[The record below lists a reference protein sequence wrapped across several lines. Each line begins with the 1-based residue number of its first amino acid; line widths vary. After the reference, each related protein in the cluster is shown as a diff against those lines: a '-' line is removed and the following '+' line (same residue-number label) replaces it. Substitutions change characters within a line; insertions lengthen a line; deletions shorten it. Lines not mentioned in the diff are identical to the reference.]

1 MSSASQKPVEKPY
14 LILQFTTLL
23 AVTFLVLMAIV
34 LAYLGGVMTGRGYWH
49 DHPEIHGET
58 AVPQGDERSAAKDE
72 AAVPAEDTSAQK
84 ILAPEEL
91 RFSRVLRNETSGPGF
106 VMKPVPPEKPAQEK
120 PAAQAPAVVPRAATQ
135 DGDGGQERA
144 APSQTSAALTDTV
157 NEALPVMYD
166 YVFQMAAFK
175 DEESVDAV
183 RQRLEG
189 RGLRTR
195 MQRSG
200 KLYVVL
206 VLLRGDESR
215 ATEVLRA
222 AESLGLGKPIQRS
235 RKQVLQP

>member
-1 MSSASQKPVEKPY
+1 MSSASQKPSEKPY

-23 AVTFLVLMAIV
+23 AAMFLVLMAIV
-34 LAYLGGVMTGRGYWH
+34 LAYLGGVMVGRGYWH
-49 DHPEIHGET
+49 DHPEMHGET
-58 AVPQGDERSAAKDE
+58 VVPEGGERSAAKDE
-72 AAVPAEDTSAQK
+72 TPVSAEDASAQK

-91 RFSRVLRNETSGPGF
+91 RFSRVLRNETSGPGLA
-106 VMKPVPPEKPAQEK
+106 MTPAALEKPVQGM
-120 PAAQAPAVVPRAATQ
+120 PAAQSSAAARRTAAQ
-135 DGDGGQERA
+135 DDHGGQERA
-144 APSQTSAALTDTV
+144 APAQSSAALTDTV
-157 NEALPVMYD
+157 NEVLPVMYD

-206 VLLRGDESR
+206 VFLRGDESR